1 LNKHILHTKVQGFI
15 AKNLNSNISKLLFR
29 GSPFDSINIQELVEQ
44 IESKQKSL
52 NKLPTWFYLNNIYY
66 PNKLNIEQTSS
77 EVTANYKSNLT
88 SGNSIIDL
96 SGGFGVDTYYFSKRF
111 KEVTHCE
118 INTNLSEIVAYNFQ
132 LLNADT
138 ITVVPKD
145 GLEYLQTQQEK
156 YDWIYID
163 PSRRSDIK
171 GRVFLL
177 KDCLPNIPKNLD
189 TLFGFTDNILIK
201 VSPMLDITS
210 AINELKFVKEIH
222 IIAVQN
228 EVKELLFI
236 LEKAYKKTIKV
247 KTINIT
253 KSAEQTFESDFKKE
267 VTTNFSLP
275 QTYLYEPNS
284 AILKAGFFNEVSNQ
298 LELNK
303 LHKNSHLYTFFDLI
317 LFPGR
322 RFKIIKQ
329 LSYNLKELKKTIRV
343 SKANIT
349 VRNFPETVAQIRK
362 KTKLKDGGDIY
373 LFFTTDINNKHIVL
387 ICEKI

>member
-1 LNKHILHTKVQGFI
+1 
-15 AKNLNSNISKLLFR
+15 LL
-29 GSPFDSINIQELVEQ
+29 
-44 IESKQKSL
+44 K
-52 NKLPTWFYLNNIYY
+52 
-66 PNKLNIEQTSS
+66 
-77 EVTANYKSNLT
+77 
-88 SGNSIIDL
+88 
-96 SGGFGVDTYYFSKRF
+96 
-111 KEVTHCE
+111 
-118 INTNLSEIVAYNFQ
+118 
-132 LLNADT
+132 ADT

-145 GLEYLQTQQEK
+145 GLKYLPTQQEK
-156 YDWIYID
+156 YDWVYID
-163 PSRRSDIK
+163 PSRRNDIK
-171 GRVFLL
+171 GKVFLL
-177 KDCLPNIPKNLD
+177 KDCLPNVPENLD
-189 TLFGFTDNILIK
+189 TLFGFTNNILIK

-253 KSAEQTFESDFKKE
+253 KSTEQIFKSDFKKE
-267 VTTNFSLP
+267 VTTKFSLP

-303 LHKNSHLYTFFDLI
+303 LHKNSHLYTSFDLI

-329 LSYNLKELKKTIRV
+329 LSYNLKELKKLIRV

-373 LFFTTDINNKHIVL
+373 LFFTTNFNNKHIVL
-387 ICEKI
+387 ICKKV

>member
-1 LNKHILHTKVQGFI
+1 MNKNILHTKVQDFI
-15 AKNLNSNISKLLFR
+15 AKNLNSNISKLLFK
-29 GSPFDSINIQELVEQ
+29 GSPFDSINIQDLVEQ
-44 IESKQKSL
+44 IESKRKSL
-52 NKLPTWFYLNNIYY
+52 SKLPTWFDLNNIYY

-77 EVTANYKSNLT
+77 EVTANYKANLI
-88 SGNSIIDL
+88 SGYSIVDL

-111 KEVTHCE
+111 KGVTHCE
-118 INTNLSEIVAYNFQ
+118 INTNLSEIVAHNFQ
-132 LLNADT
+132 LLKADT

-145 GLEYLQTQQEK
+145 GLKYLPTQQEK
-156 YDWIYID
+156 YDWVYID
-163 PSRRSDIK
+163 PSRRNDIK
-171 GRVFLL
+171 GKVFLL
-177 KDCLPNIPKNLD
+177 KDCLPNVPENLD
-189 TLFGFTDNILIK
+189 TLFGFTNNILIK

-253 KSAEQTFESDFKKE
+253 KSTEQIFKSDFKKE
-267 VTTNFSLP
+267 VTTKFSLP

-303 LHKNSHLYTFFDLI
+303 LHKNSHLYTSFDLI

-329 LSYNLKELKKTIRV
+329 LSYNLKELKKLIRV

-373 LFFTTDINNKHIVL
+373 LFFTTNFNNKHIVL
-387 ICEKI
+387 ICKKV